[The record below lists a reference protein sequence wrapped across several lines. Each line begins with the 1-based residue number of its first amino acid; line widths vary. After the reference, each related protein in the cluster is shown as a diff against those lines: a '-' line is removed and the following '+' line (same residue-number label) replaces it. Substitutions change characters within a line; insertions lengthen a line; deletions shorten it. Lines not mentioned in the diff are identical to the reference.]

1 MNIQNNS
8 EAQVV
13 PLEYIFP
20 ESVEAAVKAL
30 AEWHGQARLI
40 AGGTDLLPALAEN
53 TVQPR
58 CLISTSRIRGLD
70 EIRVTDEYVEI
81 GAAVTFADLKEHA
94 YINQSVEV
102 LAGAARSVGALAI
115 QNVATLAGNIVNAM
129 PAADGTMAAI
139 ALEAEAQVV
148 DYVGANWVAVEKL
161 FRGPGQSVLDPTC
174 QLLTHIRFRRYEC
187 GWGTA
192 WYRLGRRPSL
202 TLPIL
207 NCAVSLRLDES
218 GQKILHAVIA
228 VGPVA
233 PQPFRARQ
241 AEHFLESHPVSAGNL
256 QRAAEI
262 VPQECSPRG
271 NLLRAS
277 KEYRSA
283 MLPVLVKDSL
293 QRALR
298 RASFSSLP

>member
-1 MNIQNNS
+1 MNIQNFS
-8 EAQVV
+8 EAV

-20 ESVEAAVKAL
+20 HSVDAAVRAL
-30 AEWHGQARLI
+30 AEWHGQARII

-53 TVQPR
+53 TLRPR
-58 CLISTSRIRGLD
+58 CLISTARIHGLD
-70 EIRVTDEYVEI
+70 EIRLTDEYVEI
-81 GAAVTFADLKEHA
+81 GAAVTFADLKEYA

-129 PAADGTMAAI
+129 PAADGSMAAI

-148 DYVGANWVAVEKL
+148 DSAGAKWIAVETL
-161 FRGPGQSVLDPTC
+161 FRGPGQSALDPAR
-174 QLLTHIRFRRYEC
+174 QLLTHIRFRRYER

-207 NCAVSLRLDES
+207 NCALSLRLDES
-218 GQKILHAVIA
+218 GQQILHAVIA

-241 AEHFLESHPVSAGNL
+241 AERFLDEHPISAENL
-256 QRAAEI
+256 QLAAEI

-277 KEYRSA
+277 KEYRQA
-283 MLPVLVKDSL
+283 MLPVLVKDAL
-293 QRALR
+293 QQALR
-298 RASFSSLP
+298 RASFSSLL

>member
-1 MNIQNNS
+1 MNSQNIS
-8 EAQVV
+8 AAQAVL
-13 PLEYIFP
+13 LEYIFP
-20 ESVEAAVKAL
+20 TSVDAAVRAL
-30 AEWHGQARLI
+30 ADWHGQARLI

-53 TVQPR
+53 TLQPR

-70 EIRVTDEYVEI
+70 EIRVMDEYVEI

-94 YINQSVEV
+94 YIKEHVEV

-139 ALEAEAQVV
+139 ALEAEARVV
-148 DYVGANWVAVEKL
+148 DSTGANWIAAETL
-161 FRGPGQSVLDPTC
+161 FKGPGQSVLDPTR
-174 QLLTHIRFRRYEC
+174 QLLTHIRFRRYER

-218 GQKILHAVIA
+218 GQKIIKAVIA

-233 PQPFRARQ
+233 PQSFRARQ
-241 AEHFLESHPVSAGNL
+241 AERFLESHPVSAENL
-256 QRAAEI
+256 QLAAEM

-271 NLLRAS
+271 NPLRAS
-277 KEYRSA
+277 KEYRQA

-293 QRALR
+293 QQALR
-298 RASFSSLP
+298 SARFT

>member
-1 MNIQNNS
+1 MSIQHLS
-8 EAQVV
+8 ADAVV

-20 ESVEAAVKAL
+20 DSVEAAVQAL
-30 AEWHGQARLI
+30 AEWQGQARLI

-53 TVQPR
+53 TVRPR
-58 CLISTSRIRGLD
+58 CLISTSRIRGLA

-94 YINQSVEV
+94 YINKSVEV
-102 LAGAARSVGALAI
+102 LSGAARSVGALAI

-139 ALEAEAQVV
+139 ALEAEARVV
-148 DYVGANWVAVEKL
+148 DSAGAKWIAVETL
-161 FRGPGQSVLDPTC
+161 FKGPGQSVLDPTR
-174 QLLTHIRFRRYEC
+174 QLLTHIRFRRYQR

-218 GQKILHAVIA
+218 AQRILHAVIA

-241 AEHFLESHPVSAGNL
+241 AERFLESHTVSDENVTL
-256 QRAAEI
+256 AAEM

-277 KEYRSA
+277 KEYRLA
-283 MLPVLVKDSL
+283 MLPVLVQDSL

-298 RASFSSLP
+298 SARLISRS